1 MVAKQYFG
9 FHMETKETYNEVE
22 NKSAHIDIKCELFI
36 QNLFNNKVIAF
47 ILKLQFWV
55 ILLQSQLHQES

>member
-22 NKSAHIDIKCELFI
+22 NKVDHIVIKTVL
-36 QNLFNNKVIAF
+36 
-47 ILKLQFWV
+47 
-55 ILLQSQLHQES
+55 